1 MSTTTNLGHDAQ
13 GEPEAAQGAPSC
25 STARLWSG
33 RSGSRRGRSIRWPG
47 PLVRSALGVWL
58 ASRFVV
64 ALVALAAARLAT
76 SSTVA
81 QVPGF
86 TELWHHWDADLFYKV
101 ARYGYHSPAYSDKTD
116 VDYPGLPL
124 MIRAVHL
131 VVADWTVAGL
141 VVSALAGAVASVALA
156 RLAADEVGAGEVGAG
171 EVGGDTALAAGR
183 RAVIALVAFP
193 YAVFLFAGYSEGL
206 FLAFSVTAWLAARR
220 QRWWLAGLLAA
231 GATGTRIIGL
241 ALLAGLWVQWA
252 TTRSGLR
259 GGGWRAFARRSV
271 LDTPALLL
279 PVVPVVTFAA
289 YLHSRTGHWD
299 SYARAMRE
307 GWGREVSWP
316 WVGLQTTWRVANNLQ
331 TSSTFHWFW
340 VAELTAVGVGIV
352 LAAVLLAARR
362 WGEAAY
368 VGSATV
374 LMTASSY
381 WASGV
386 RAVLV
391 WFPVY
396 LLLARHPRAQNVYLW
411 AAAPLMLVFV
421 VAFTSGDW
429 VD

>member
-1 MSTTTNLGHDAQ
+1 V
-13 GEPEAAQGAPSC
+13 
-25 STARLWSG
+25 STATELGKDARGGPGTVPSAVSLARRRWTG
-33 RSGSRRGRSIRWPG
+33 RRVSRWPG
-47 PLVRSALGVWL
+47 PLARSALGVWL
-58 ASRFVV
+58 ATRFVV
-64 ALVALAAARLAT
+64 ALVALSAARLAT

-124 MIRAVHL
+124 AIRAVH
-131 VVADWTVAGL
+131 VVVPDWTVAGL
-141 VVSALAGAVASVALA
+141 VVSALAGCVASIALA
-156 RLAADEVGAGEVGAG
+156 RLAADEVAADGAVA
-171 EVGGDTALAAGR
+171 TGR
-183 RAVIALVAFP
+183 RAVAALVAFP

-220 QRWWLAGLLAA
+220 QRWWLAGVLAA

-259 GGGWRAFARRSV
+259 GGGWRMLARRSAR
-271 LDTPALLL
+271 DAPALLL
-279 PVVPVVTFAA
+279 PVVPVAAFAA
-289 YLHSRTGHWD
+289 YLHARTGHWD

-307 GWGREVSWP
+307 GWGREVTWP
-316 WVGLQTTWRVANNLQ
+316 WAGLQTTWRVAGNLE

-340 VAELTAVGVGIV
+340 IAELTAVGVGIV
-352 LAAVLLAARR
+352 LTVVLLRGRR

-368 VGSATV
+368 VGSATL

-391 WFPVY
+391 WFPLY
-396 LLLARHPRAQNVYLW
+396 LLLARHPRVHTVYLW
-411 AAAPLMLVFV
+411 VAAPLMLVFV